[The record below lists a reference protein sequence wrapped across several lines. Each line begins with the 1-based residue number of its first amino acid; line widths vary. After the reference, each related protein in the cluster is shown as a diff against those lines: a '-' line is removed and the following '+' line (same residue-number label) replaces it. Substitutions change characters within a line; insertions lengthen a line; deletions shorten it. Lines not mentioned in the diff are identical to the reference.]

1 MKRVIKADDARTQPI
16 RPVRGSETRSGA
28 PDSTHDRILE
38 LERALRDQ
46 RAEVEALRQEQ
57 ASRRQEA
64 FDEGFSVG
72 LATADDRARDR
83 LELLRTSL
91 ADALGDVKTT
101 LGTSERLAAL
111 VARECLNKMLAEP
124 EDAAELVAKLIA
136 RQFETLERSSVL
148 SVRVAAA
155 DFDTE
160 RLAALEIDM
169 GLAGLD
175 LDASSEVAS
184 GGCRMELRLG
194 AIDLGLD
201 RQWPVLRDLLSQF
214 ASEAVAA

>member
-1 MKRVIKADDARTQPI
+1 
-16 RPVRGSETRSGA
+16 
-28 PDSTHDRILE
+28 
-38 LERALRDQ
+38 
-46 RAEVEALRQEQ
+46 
-57 ASRRQEA
+57 
-64 FDEGFSVG
+64 
-72 LATADDRARDR
+72 
-83 LELLRTSL
+83 
-91 ADALGDVKTT
+91 
-101 LGTSERLAAL
+101 
-111 VARECLNKMLAEP
+111 MLAEP